1 MQGDQSV
8 YLLSGNLE
16 TREIVNETPNTIS
29 AAHIVD
35 EHNVQK
41 LETQVKALFAS
52 IHNQQT
58 QTFCFQ
64 LY

>member
-8 YLLSGNLE
+8 YLLKPEKLSMKHQ
-16 TREIVNETPNTIS
+16 TRFQQLTLWTN
-29 AAHIVD
+29 
-35 EHNVQK
+35 NVQK

-52 IHNQQT
+52 IHNQHT
-58 QTFCFQ
+58 PTFCFQ